1 MKKRFLLSA
10 VSLGLTMSAHAQ
22 DFHNNHQQHLPKS
35 ELTYQSAP
43 SDYFSGKAR
52 FARYPSTPESSDGIA
67 IVEFDKGTVT
77 NWHTH
82 SHGQYLIVTSGEGYT
97 QEWGKPVQ
105 RIKTGDVVWCPPNVK
120 HWHGASESSAMSH
133 IAIAPN
139 AKENKATWLEKVDL
153 ASLPKDSTQERFF
166 QNTPLTAKQL
176 AIVPIASLSAVG
188 DLEKLK
194 TAIDK
199 GLNAGLGVN
208 EIQELFT
215 HQYAYAGFPRALN
228 GINTLNAVLKE
239 RQDKGIADKA
249 DNQTVNFAGGDTAY
263 QTGVANL
270 TTLTGRTPPDVLAGY
285 EGVDYALKAHLF
297 GYLFSRE
304 NLSPVNRQ
312 LVTLSTLMALGN
324 VNAQLKSHLNNTQ
337 NLGITKDDLHKVIN
351 QMQSVLGKQKGDN
364 ARAVLEGD

>member
-1 MKKRFLLSA
+1 MKKPLLSA
-10 VSLGLTMSAHAQ
+10 ILLGVAMTAHAE
-22 DFHNNHQQHLPKS
+22 DFHNRHQQYLPQSK
-35 ELTYQSAP
+35 LAYQSAP
-43 SDYFSGKAR
+43 SDYFSGQAR

-67 IVEFDKGTVT
+67 VVEFDKGTVT

-97 QEWGKPVQ
+97 QEWGKPVL
-105 RIKTGDVVWCPPNVK
+105 RIKKGDVVWCPPNVK
-120 HWHGASESSAMSH
+120 HWHGATQSSAMSH

-153 ASLPKDSTQERFF
+153 ASLPEETAQKRFF
-166 QNTPLTAKQL
+166 QNTPLTARQL
-176 AIVPIASLSAVG
+176 AIVPIASLSALG
-188 DLEKLK
+188 DLDNLK

-199 GLNAGLGVN
+199 GLNVGLSVN

-215 HQYAYAGFPRALN
+215 HQYAYAGIPRALN
-228 GINTLNAVLKE
+228 GINTLNAVLKA
-239 RQDKGIADKA
+239 RQDRGIVDKT
-249 DNQTVNFAGGDTAY
+249 DNQTVDFAGGDTAY

-270 TTLTGRTPPDVLAGY
+270 TTLTGRAPADVLAGY
-285 EGVDYALKAHLF
+285 QGVDYALKAHLF

-304 NLSPVNRQ
+304 NLSPVDRQ

-337 NLGITKDDLHKVIN
+337 NLGVTKDDLYKVIN
-351 QMQSVLGKQKGDN
+351 RMQSVLGKQKGDN
-364 ARAVLEGD
+364 ARAVLESR